1 MDTAYR
7 VLQAMQLE
15 TLEGMGDFMRGIDDV
30 AAVSFLTTPPLFT
43 LTDSKFVAVSE
54 RHQRGNCSGAQA
66 KQLEHPA
73 SSASRIAF
81 GVPQYFSSEWRAYRL
96 VGRALGFG
104 KCNQTTNLASISSF
118 SRRPAHRQRAMWRF
132 CGMYTA

>member
-30 AAVSFLTTPPLFT
+30 SVVSLLNTSPLFI
-43 LTDSKFVAVSE
+43 LADSKFVAVSE

-66 KQLEHPA
+66 KQLEHPS

-81 GVPQYFSSEWRAYRL
+81 GVPQHFSSEWRACRL
-96 VGRALGFG
+96 VGGVLGFG
-104 KCNQTTNLASISSF
+104 KCNQTINLASISSF
-118 SRRPAHRQRAMWRF
+118 SRRPAHLQRAM
-132 CGMYTA
+132 

>member
-7 VLQAMQLE
+7 VLQSMQLE

-30 AAVSFLTTPPLFT
+30 AVVSLLTPRRFT
-43 LTDSKFVAVSE
+43 LIDSKFVAVFE
-54 RHQRGNCSGAQA
+54 RRQRGNCSGAQA
-66 KQLEHPA
+66 KQLEHPS

-81 GVPQYFSSEWRAYRL
+81 GVPQHFSSEWRACRL
-96 VGRALGFG
+96 VGGVLGFG

-118 SRRPAHRQRAMWRF
+118 SRRPAHRQRAM
-132 CGMYTA
+132 